1 MHGAEDDS
9 TNEPQTNEDNMG
21 TKATK
26 FFRIATEGA
35 TSDGRVIDRNMLVQM
50 ANNYDP
56 KTYSARINM
65 EHIRGYSPAGPF
77 KAYGD
82 VVALKAEEQ
91 DGKMGLYAQLDPTD
105 ELVAL
110 TKARQKIFSSMEV
123 QPSFADTKEAYL
135 VGLAVTDNPAS
146 LGCEV
151 LQFSA
156 TAKVNPLAARKQDPD
171 NLFTEAVEVDLD
183 FTPEQP
189 SATAGLADS
198 IKRLFSR
205 QTKAE
210 TGNDARFSDVQD
222 AVQIIATQVQSL
234 GDQFTAGLKTVNDQL
249 AAFKAQADERD
260 KAFNTLKHGLENTPA
275 FSARPPA
282 TGGDGTADIKTDC

>member
-1 MHGAEDDS
+1 
-9 TNEPQTNEDNMG
+9 
-21 TKATK
+21 
-26 FFRIATEGA
+26 
-35 TSDGRVIDRNMLVQM
+35 
-50 ANNYDP
+50 
-56 KTYSARINM
+56 
-65 EHIRGYSPAGPF
+65 
-77 KAYGD
+77 
-82 VVALKAEEQ
+82 
-91 DGKMGLYAQLDPTD
+91 QLDPTD
-105 ELVAL
+105 ELIAL

-151 LQFSA
+151 LHFSA

-171 NLFTEAVEVDLD
+171 NLFTEAVEVDFD

-205 QTKAE
+205 QAKAE
-210 TGNDARFSDVQD
+210 TGTDARFSDVQD

-234 GDQFTAGLKTVNDQL
+234 G
-249 AAFKAQADERD
+249 
-260 KAFNTLKHGLENTPA
+260 
-275 FSARPPA
+275 
-282 TGGDGTADIKTDC
+282 

>member
-1 MHGAEDDS
+1 
-9 TNEPQTNEDNMG
+9 MG
-21 TKATK
+21 TKANK

-35 TSDGRVIDRNMLVQM
+35 TSDGRVIERADLLQM
-50 ANNYDP
+50 AKNYDP
-56 KTYSARINM
+56 KVYGARINM
-65 EHIRGYSPAGPF
+65 EHIRGYVPEGPF

-82 VVALKAEEQ
+82 VIALKTEEVELA
-91 DGKMGLYAQLDPTD
+91 GKKKLALFAQIDPTAD
-105 ELVAL
+105 LMAL
-110 TKARQKIFSSMEV
+110 TKARQKIYSSMEI
-123 QPSFADTKEAYL
+123 QPDFADTNEAYL
-135 VGLAVTDNPAS
+135 VGLAITDNPAS

-156 TAKVNPLAARKQDPD
+156 TAKVSPLAARKQSPG
-171 NLFTEAVEVDLD
+171 NLFTEAVEVDFD

-210 TGNDARFSDVQD
+210 TGTDARFSDVQD
-222 AVQIIATQVQSL
+222 AVQIIATQVQSM
-234 GDQFTAGLKTVNDQL
+234 GDQFTAGLKTINDQL
-249 AAFKAQADERD
+249 AEFKAQAEERA
-260 KAFNTLKHGLENTPA
+260 KAFDTLKRGLETTPA

-282 TGGDGTADIKTDC
+282 TGGDGTANLKTDC